1 MSRKENKNREGISL
15 ENKQAHSCDH
25 ETHTRRSFLHTLG
38 MGGAAS
44 FMLGSIPLNIM
55 GASPLQASLSMIEAD
70 RVLILVRLKG
80 GNDGLN
86 TFIPLTDYGTYTAAR
101 PSIAIPQSEILN
113 LSSEIGIPNYMSS
126 ALNLWNDGKMKI
138 VQGVGYEDQNLS
150 HFTSSDVWASA
161 KNPEDYPYSTGWMGR
176 FFDNEYPDYLLN
188 PPAVPPAIQIGARN
202 SLMFQSANTNMGMSV
217 VNPTELYEIAQTG
230 SLYDAEA
237 VPECYYGEQLAFTRT
252 VANTTFLYADIIKEA
267 FEGATNDVDYNI
279 PEMNFDPGF
288 ANQLAVVA
296 RLIKGN
302 LGTNIYM
309 VEIDGFDTHEGQAN
323 EHPQLLQEVSKGM
336 ELLFQDLETTGHDTK
351 TLAMTISEFGRRV
364 EENGSLGTDHG
375 ASAPMMLFS
384 GALTENGIIGEN
396 VDFSS
401 ANSAGNIPYQTD
413 FRSVYATVLEN
424 WLCVD
429 PSLVD
434 SVLLESYQRIDG
446 LTPDCISTGYNYTE
460 SYKLMHQARYGQS
473 EIAIYYQLPTAGSVT
488 VELYDINGR
497 KLFDIYKGN
506 DTAGSYQKS
515 FNPKAK
521 QLPLGN
527 YVYRITFKNRP
538 YSGKVSIFGT

>member
-1 MSRKENKNREGISL
+1 MSNVKDTNRKGISL
-15 ENKQAHSCDH
+15 ENKEDHRCDH

-38 MGGAAS
+38 IGGAAS
-44 FMLGSIPLNIM
+44 FMLGNIPLQVM
-55 GASPLQASLSMIEAD
+55 GASPLQASISMINTD

-86 TFIPLTDYGTYTAAR
+86 TIIPLSDYGTYAAAR
-101 PSIAIPQSEILN
+101 PNLAVAQSDILSLN
-113 LSSEIGIPNYMSS
+113 PEIGIPNYMSS
-126 ALNLWNDGKMKI
+126 AMNLWNDGKMKI
-138 VQGVGYEDQNLS
+138 VQGVGYQGQNLS
-150 HFTSSDVWASA
+150 HFTSSDVWAST
-161 KNPEDYPYSTGWMGR
+161 KNPTDLPLDSGWMGR

-188 PPAVPPAIQIGARN
+188 PPPVPPAIQIGSRN
-202 SLMFQSANTNMGMSV
+202 NLMFQGSNTYMGMSV

-230 SLYDAEA
+230 ALYDVES
-237 VPECYYGEQLAFTRT
+237 VPDCYYGEQLAFTRT
-252 VANTTFLYADIIKEA
+252 VANTTFLYADVINDA
-267 FEGATNDVDYNI
+267 FEAASNDVDYNT

-309 VEIDGFDTHEGQAN
+309 VEIDGFDTHQGQAN
-323 EHPQLLQEVSKGM
+323 QHPSLLQEVAKGM
-336 ELLFQDLETTGHDTK
+336 ELLFEDLAATGHDTK
-351 TLAMTISEFGRRV
+351 ALAMTISEFGRRV

-384 GALTENGIIGEN
+384 GAMTENGVIGDN
-396 VDFSS
+396 IDFSS
-401 ANSAGNIPYQTD
+401 ANNAGNIPYQID

-434 SVLLESYQRIDG
+434 AVLLDSYQRIAG
-446 LTPDCISTGYNYTE
+446 LSPDCISTGYTYTE
-460 SYKLMHQARYGQS
+460 SYNLLHQARYGQN
-473 EIAIYYQLPTAGSVT
+473 EIAIYYQLPTAGEVSI
-488 VELYDINGR
+488 ELYDINGR
-497 KLFDIYKGN
+497 KLFDIYSGN
-506 DTAGSYQKS
+506 DTAGSYQKG
-515 FNPKAK
+515 FDPKSK

-527 YVYRITFKNRP
+527 YIYRITFKKRP
-538 YSGKVSIFGT
+538 YSGKVSVFS